1 MLSVA
6 FLNRIDELAALQ
18 QWWSRGDDGSLG
30 LVWGRRRVGKT
41 RLIEHFAERRRA
53 VFHTAAGRPLADEL
67 ALLSRAAA
75 PLLADG
81 LRDLGARPFSSFE
94 DALETL
100 AAAASDEPLL
110 LVLDE
115 FPELV
120 AVAPDFENRL
130 RAFWDRARTRTRLR
144 ILLLGSAV
152 RTMERI
158 QTERAPLYGRIDL
171 QLLVHPFRPHEAAL
185 MLRRLSP
192 AERALVY
199 GLVGGVPLYLEWWD
213 ESASLRENLLR
224 LVCTPGG
231 QLLSEGDLVLAS
243 DLDVSELG
251 RRIVYA
257 IAGGRTKF
265 NEIEQIVRTDPTRAL
280 DLLGRL
286 RIVEKVVPVT
296 ADPRR
301 SRTSYYRIADN
312 MLAFWLSLIDRYR
325 AEIERGLGRS
335 ILSVLIS
342 DLDDHLGDR
351 YEEAFR
357 FHLRRLAQA
366 GELGDGIVAI
376 GRFWVEQ
383 PEQIEID
390 AVALAGRGREAVLV
404 GESKWRK
411 REDAGRL
418 VRTLT
423 QKAQALPRRAETL
436 RYAVC
441 AREELRNVPPDTLTL
456 TAADIFD

>member
-1 MLSVA
+1 
-6 FLNRIDELAALQ
+6 
-18 QWWSRGDDGSLG
+18 
-30 LVWGRRRVGKT
+30 VWGRRRVGKT
-41 RLIEHFAERRRA
+41 RLVEHFAEGRRT
-53 VFHTAAGRPLADEL
+53 VFHTAAGRPVADEL
-67 ALLSRAAA
+67 ALLSHASA
-75 PLLADG
+75 PLLGNG
-81 LRDLGARPFSSFE
+81 LRDLGARPFSDFE
-94 DALETL
+94 DLLETL
-100 AAAASDEPLL
+100 ADAASDVPLL

-120 AVAPDFENRL
+120 TVAPDFENRL
-130 RAFWDRARTRTRLR
+130 RAFWDRARSRTKLR

-185 MLRRLSP
+185 MLRELAP

-213 ESASLRENLLR
+213 ENASLRENLLR
-224 LVCTPGG
+224 FVCTPGG
-231 QLLSEGDLVLAS
+231 QLLSEGEFVLAS

-251 RRIVYA
+251 RRVLYA

-265 NEIEQIVRTDPTRAL
+265 NEIEQVVRTDPTRSL

-286 RIVEKVVPVT
+286 RVVEKVVPVT

-312 MLAFWLSLIDRYR
+312 MLAFWLSLVDRYR

-335 ILSVLIS
+335 ILSVLIR
-342 DLDDHLGDR
+342 DLDDHVGSR

-357 FHLRRLAQA
+357 FHLRRLADA
-366 GELGDGIVAI
+366 GELGEGIVAI
-376 GRFWVEQ
+376 GPFWVEQ
-383 PEQIEID
+383 PEQVEID
-390 AVALAGRGREAVLV
+390 AVALAGRGRKPVLAGEA
-404 GESKWRK
+404 KWAK
-411 REDAGRL
+411 REDANRL
-418 VRTLT
+418 VRALE
-423 QKAQALPRRAETL
+423 QKTQALPRRAETL
-436 RYAVC
+436 RYVVC
-441 AREELRNVPPDTLTL
+441 AREELRNVPAGTLAL
-456 TAADIFD
+456 TAADIFA

>member
-1 MLSVA
+1 MA
-6 FLNRIDELAALQ
+6 FLNRTDELAALD
-18 QWWSRGDDGSLG
+18 QWWVRGEHGSLG

-41 RLIEHFAERRRA
+41 RLVEQFAEGRRT

-75 PLLADG
+75 PVLGDG
-81 LRDLGARPFSSFE
+81 LRDLGARPFGDFE

-100 AAAASDEPLL
+100 AGAASNEPLL

-130 RAFWDRARTRTRLR
+130 RAFWDRARTRTKLR

-185 MLRRLSP
+185 MLRRLAP
-192 AERALVY
+192 AERAVVY

-213 ESASLRENLLR
+213 EGASLRENLLR

-231 QLLSEGDLVLAS
+231 QLLSEGELVLAS
-243 DLDVSELG
+243 ELDVSELG
-251 RRIVYA
+251 RRVVYA
-257 IAGGRTKF
+257 IAAGRTKF
-265 NEIEQIVRTDPTRAL
+265 NEIEQIVRTDPTRTL

-286 RIVEKVVPVT
+286 RVVEKVVPVT

-301 SRTSYYRIADN
+301 SRTSYYRISDN
-312 MLAFWLSLIDRYR
+312 MLAFWLSLVDRYR
-325 AEIERGLGRS
+325 VEIERGLGRS
-335 ILSVLIS
+335 ILSVLIR
-342 DLDDHLGDR
+342 DLDDHLGGR

-357 FHLRRLAQA
+357 FHLRRLAEA
-366 GELGDGIVAI
+366 GELGAGIVAI
-376 GRFWVEQ
+376 GPFWVEQ
-383 PEQIEID
+383 PTQVEID
-390 AVALAGRGREAVLV
+390 AVALAGRGREPVLV
-404 GESKWRK
+404 GEAKWAK
-411 REDAGRL
+411 REDATRL
-418 VRTLT
+418 VRALE

-441 AREELRNVPPDTLTL
+441 AREDLRNVPAGTIAL
-456 TAADIFD
+456 TAADIFA

>member
-1 MLSVA
+1 MA
-6 FLNRIDELAALQ
+6 FLNRTDELAALE
-18 QWWSRGDDGSLG
+18 QWWTRGEQGSLG

-41 RLIEHFAERRRA
+41 RLVEHFAEGRRA
-53 VFHTAAGRPLADEL
+53 VFHTAAGRPLVDEL

-75 PLLADG
+75 PLLAGG
-81 LRDLGARPFSSFE
+81 LRDLGARPFRDFE

-100 AAAASDEPLL
+100 AAAASGEPLL

-120 AVAPDFENRL
+120 TVAPDFESRL
-130 RAFWDRARTRTRLR
+130 RAFWDRARTRTKLR

-185 MLRRLSP
+185 MLRRLPP
-192 AERALVY
+192 AERAVVY

-213 ESASLRENLLR
+213 EGASLRENLLR

-231 QLLSEGDLVLAS
+231 QLLSEGELVLAA

-257 IAGGRTKF
+257 IAAGRTKF
-265 NEIEQIVRTDPTRAL
+265 NEIEQVVRTDPTRTL

-296 ADPRR
+296 ADPSR

-312 MLAFWLSLIDRYR
+312 MLAFWLSLVDRYR
-325 AEIERGLGRS
+325 GEIERGLGRS

-342 DLDDHLGDR
+342 DLDDHLGAR

-357 FHLRRLAQA
+357 FHLRRLADA
-366 GELGDGIVAI
+366 GELGEGIVAV
-376 GRFWVEQ
+376 GPFWVEQ
-383 PEQIEID
+383 PEQVEID

-404 GESKWRK
+404 GESKWAK
-411 REDAGRL
+411 REDAARL
-418 VRTLT
+418 VRALE

-441 AREELRNVPPDTLTL
+441 AREDLRNVPVDTLAL
-456 TAADIFD
+456 TAADIFA